1 MHDDWVEEE
10 LRKALRHTPDRRA
23 PEFASV
29 LQAAK
34 ERHARGAKHYRLV
47 AAVAVIAS
55 VAVVTMLQRPSREEA
70 IEDDFL
76 IASSLLETTQWVA
89 PSDVLLPQHQ
99 FDIYRDMPVFMRST
113 DAEEGTLL

>member
-1 MHDDWVEEE
+1 MRDDWIEEE
-10 LRKALRHTPDRRA
+10 LSKTLRHIPDRRV

-29 LQAAK
+29 LQRA
-34 ERHARGAKHYRLV
+34 EQRHARGARHYRLV

-55 VAVVTMLQRPSREEA
+55 VAAVTLVQWPNREEA
-70 IEDDFL
+70 VEDEFL

-113 DAEEGTLL
+113 DAEKGTLL